1 MPDMLKDEAEAQK
14 LRQGLHQRIDRLPPS
29 SLAAADRLLLKIEV
43 EQLRQE
49 LDSAFDKDQAES
61 KMSPQKV
68 VDAIALHRARHPY
81 GG

>member
-29 SLAAADRLLLKIEV
+29 RLAVAERLLLKLEV
-43 EQLRQE
+43 EQLRE
-49 LDSAFDKDQAES
+49 DLNSAFDNDQAES
-61 KMSPQKV
+61 KFSPQKV
-68 VDAIALHRARHPY
+68 SDAIALHRARHPY